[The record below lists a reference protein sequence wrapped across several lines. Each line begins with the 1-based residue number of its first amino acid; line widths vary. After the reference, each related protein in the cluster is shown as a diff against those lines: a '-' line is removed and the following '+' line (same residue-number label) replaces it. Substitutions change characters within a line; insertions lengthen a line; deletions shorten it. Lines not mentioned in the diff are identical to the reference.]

1 MPRMK
6 FPFLCL
12 ALCTGLLL
20 SHPAQAAETTRKPN
34 ILVIIADDM
43 GYADAGFQ
51 GCKDIPTPHLDSLAR
66 DGVRCTSGYVT
77 GPYCS
82 PTRAAL
88 LTGRAQTRFGHEFN
102 PSGPRSGLPT
112 TESTLADR
120 LRSSGYRTALIGK
133 WHLGSAPEYHPL
145 KRGFDEFFGFLGGA
159 HSYTSADGIFRG
171 TAPVS
176 EMTYTTD
183 AFAREAETFIDRHA
197 AQPWFLCLSFN
208 AVHTPMHA
216 TDARLQRFAGI
227 SDPQR
232 RTYAAMLAAMDD
244 AIGSVRA
251 RLAAKD
257 LTSQT
262 LIAFFSD
269 NGGPVMR
276 GVTVNGSS
284 NAPLRGS
291 KRTTLE
297 GGVRVPF
304 ILTWPSHLKPAV
316 FAEPVVQTDVHAT
329 ALAAAGIPSD
339 PTWKL
344 EGINLLPHLTSQ
356 QAAPP
361 HTTLFWR
368 FGQQMAV
375 RSGPWKLVRY
385 DTTAD
390 GLAAG
395 ISQPKLYN
403 LTDDQSESKDLAAAH
418 PEKVRELQ
426 SLWDQWNK
434 ENAKPLWGSDHPA
447 PGRGQNRRR
456 NP

>member
-1 MPRMK
+1 MK
-6 FPFLCL
+6 FPILCL
-12 ALCTGLLL
+12 AICTGLLL
-20 SHPAQAAETTRKPN
+20 NVPAPATETTRKPN

-66 DGVRCTSGYVT
+66 DGVRCTHGYVT

-102 PSGPRSGLPT
+102 PSGPRNGLPT

-120 LRSSGYRTALIGK
+120 LKASGYRTSLIGK
-133 WHLGSAPEYHPL
+133 WHLGNAPEFHPL

-176 EMTYTTD
+176 EITYTTD
-183 AFAREAETFIDRHA
+183 AFAREAESFIDRHA

-216 TDARLQRFAGI
+216 TDERLQRFAGI

-232 RTYAAMLAAMDD
+232 RTYAAMLSAMDD
-244 AIGSVRA
+244 AIGAVRA

-257 LTSQT
+257 ITSHT

-297 GGVRVPF
+297 GGVRIPF
-304 ILTWPSHLKPAV
+304 IITWPSHLKPAV
-316 FAEPVVQTDVHAT
+316 YPEPVVQTDVHAT
-329 ALAAAGIPSD
+329 ALAAAAISTD
-339 PTWKL
+339 PNWKL
-344 EGINLLPHLTSQ
+344 EGTNLLPHLTSQ
-356 QAAPP
+356 QATPP
-361 HTTLFWR
+361 HAALFWR

-395 ISQPKLYN
+395 ISTPKLYN
-403 LTDDQSESKDLAAAH
+403 LADDQSESKDLAAAH

-426 SLWDQWNK
+426 SLWDHWNK
-434 ENAKPLWGSDHPA
+434 DNAKPLWGSDHPA
-447 PGRGQNRRR
+447 PGGKGQNRRR